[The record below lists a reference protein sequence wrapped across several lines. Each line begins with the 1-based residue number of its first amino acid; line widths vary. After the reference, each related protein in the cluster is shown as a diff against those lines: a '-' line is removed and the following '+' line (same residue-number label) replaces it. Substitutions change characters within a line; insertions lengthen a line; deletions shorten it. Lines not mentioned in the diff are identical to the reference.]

1 MTIDEEIEPDEDDNA
16 SLLQNP
22 ANGGNT
28 ATPMEAAEQPYEMG
42 GDEVSIVQNW
52 ERLYMD
58 DGTTIRSEA
67 RLQRCID
74 QDLAWLEPVRLR
86 PDEMRKCWQYRKV
99 DYVRD
104 HFHDW
109 DWINPRFESRDGI
122 SAILPKLSE
131 VNLHGEFLIE
141 ARGMSKLATYYVPLG
156 LTKPSCILLF
166 PNRQQMDR
174 QRENDKLVFSS
185 CTDRV
190 ERRAAGS
197 NQTNKTQIQWS

>member
-1 MTIDEEIEPDEDDNA
+1 MRMTMPHYCKIPLMGETLQPRWRQRNNHMKWVEMKSPLFRTGNDCIWMMGQLFDLRHDYRDALTKTLLGWNQFDSGLMRCANAGNIEKLTM
-16 SLLQNP
+16 S
-22 ANGGNT
+22 
-28 ATPMEAAEQPYEMG
+28 ATI
-42 GDEVSIVQNW
+42 SN
-52 ERLYMD
+52 
-58 DGTTIRSEA
+58 
-67 RLQRCID
+67 
-74 QDLAWLEPVRLR
+74 
-86 PDEMRKCWQYRKV
+86 
-99 DYVRD
+99 
-104 HFHDW
+104 DW